1 MAYSERELFARI
13 LQHFQVM
20 ALEHCTQG
28 LETIVF
34 IGQHL
39 YMIIHRLKGALE
51 SYVRI
56 RSRAKTRKNRR

>member
-1 MAYSERELFARI
+1 MAYSERELLARI
-13 LQHFQVM
+13 LQHFRVM
-20 ALEHCTQG
+20 VLEHCTQG
-28 LETIVF
+28 LVTIIF

-39 YMIIHRLKGALE
+39 YMIIHRLKGELE